1 MKKILALGL
10 VAAFALTSSIFAC
23 GEEKTSGTTASKS
36 CSDSKSGQ
44 LTSAPTTDAK
54 MVGDKA
60 ACAAGA
66 NAKMAGDKAA
76 CAANM
81 AACGTDACCDGMTMA
96 KYIKDTKYEGKMA
109 VVNMSIKGMT
119 CNGCAEGVSAT
130 LAKVDGV
137 LKVVGVDYK
146 AGTAKVLVSAEKV
159 KNENLVTAVTA
170 KSYEAKLIMANADA
184 KAACCSVEDCLA
196 KLNKAETKTEE
207 TKSAH

>member
-23 GEEKTSGTTASKS
+23 GEEKTSGTSASSCTATKNA
-36 CSDSKSGQ
+36 Q
-44 LTSAPTTDAK
+44 LTSAKVEAK
-54 MVGDKA
+54 LTGDKGTCTEAEKA
-60 ACAAGA
+60 AC
-66 NAKMAGDKAA
+66 KAA
-76 CAANM
+76 NL
-81 AACGTDACCDGMTMA
+81 ACGTENCCDGMTMA

-146 AGTAKVLVSAEKV
+146 AGTAKVLVSTEKV
-159 KNENLVTAVTA
+159 KNDNLVTAVTA
-170 KSYEAKLIMANADA
+170 KSYEAKLILANADA
-184 KAACCSVEDCLA
+184 KACCSIEDCLA